1 MQVMKESVYFCQL
14 SVCLTQ
20 QNQMWVEKKVILKF
34 CLRHQL
40 TLDQDYLE
48 KQKGV
53 VEEWILEDLLFQ
65 RGKFM

>member
-1 MQVMKESVYFCQL
+1 MQVMKEPAYLCQL

-20 QNQMWVEKKVILKF
+20 QNQVQVEKKVILKF

-40 TLDQDYLE
+40 TLDQDYLQ

-53 VEEWILEDLLFQ
+53 VEERILEDLLFQ
-65 RGKFM
+65 GDKFT